1 MNIIIK
7 KRIEVEYYF
16 MFSFLDVKCPNSLSD
31 NSDIF

>member
-7 KRIEVEYYF
+7 KIEVEYYF
-16 MFSFLDVKCPNSLSD
+16 IFSFLYVKYPNFLSD

>member
-7 KRIEVEYYF
+7 KTEVEYYF
-16 MFSFLDVKCPNSLSD
+16 IFSFLDVKYPNSLSD

>member
-7 KRIEVEYYF
+7 EIEVEYHF
-16 MFSFLDVKCPNSLSD
+16 IFSFLDVKYPDSLSD